1 MEKIEVLSPVGLA
14 AVSMAG
20 AAPRL
25 DDLNGKKVAELW
37 NGVFKGDVA
46 FPVIRRLLEQR
57 YPAVEIIPY
66 SEFPHA
72 PGSDK
77 PGQQRERARETA
89 ALARQRGA
97 HAVIAGIGA

>member
-1 MEKIEVLSPVGLA
+1 MEKLEVLSPVGLA
-14 AVSMAG
+14 AVSVAG
-20 AAPRL
+20 GAPRL
-25 DDLNGKKVAELW
+25 GDLNGKKVAEFW

-46 FPVIRRLLEQR
+46 FPIIRRLLRQR

-66 SEFPHA
+66 SEFPHS

-77 PGQQRERARETA
+77 PALQRERARHMA
-89 ALARQRGA
+89 ALAQQKGA